1 VKSLRG
7 VAVNKATITK
17 YGFLYD
23 RCYMLLK
30 EDRTTPDVRAKNGC
44 MLVGA
49 IPEMALYTT
58 AIVLPHEQ
66 TEGEITVT
74 FNPPDADKRSI
85 SLPLHPETTGR
96 DRVDVDL
103 HGSKASAYDMGA
115 KYSGWFSEC
124 FGYAVTLAAVGD
136 QEREILFPGSP
147 FKQPTSSSWL
157 SSITK
162 NVPVLGSL
170 VGSGDSRIKFQDC
183 APFLLVTEKSSR
195 AVQELMPEDGEFDV
209 RKTRPNIVVSG
220 QEPWEE
226 DFWGE
231 IAIAEAVKISL
242 LHNCLRCQSLNVDF
256 NTGKYSKE
264 KNMEVLKLLQKDR
277 RVDTAKKYNAVF
289 GRYGFI
295 NAGSVGKEMKV
306 GDAVSVT
313 QRNDQ
318 RSGFGML
325 QPHAFAFAYFC

>member
-1 VKSLRG
+1 
-7 VAVNKATITK
+7 
-17 YGFLYD
+17 
-23 RCYMLLK
+23 
-30 EDRTTPDVRAKNGC
+30 
-44 MLVGA
+44 
-49 IPEMALYTT
+49 
-58 AIVLPHEQ
+58 
-66 TEGEITVT
+66 
-74 FNPPDADKRSI
+74 
-85 SLPLHPETTGR
+85 
-96 DRVDVDL
+96 
-103 HGSKASAYDMGA
+103 
-115 KYSGWFSEC
+115 
-124 FGYAVTLAAVGD
+124 
-136 QEREILFPGSP
+136 
-147 FKQPTSSSWL
+147 
-157 SSITK
+157 
-162 NVPVLGSL
+162 
-170 VGSGDSRIKFQDC
+170 
-183 APFLLVTEKSSR
+183 
-195 AVQELMPEDGEFDV
+195 MPEDGEFDV

-325 QPHAFAFAYFC
+325 QPHAFAFTYFC